1 MSDNITDNRSTR
13 KDNMPALE
21 RDHVVAVDFM
31 ITDKN
36 ETPFEIEIMTVSERL
51 WKIKSSMAREYKL
64 NLAKSDSYW
73 NLNQWAFVFPKT
85 NILTTLFSE

>member
-51 WKIKSSMAREYKL
+51 
-64 NLAKSDSYW
+64 
-73 NLNQWAFVFPKT
+73 
-85 NILTTLFSE
+85 